1 MIYQNIIDFAAVT
14 IDSVHIID
22 VNTYQHK
29 RESVLFKQ
37 NFRFAKMK
45 LSQMKMHRLKIG
57 RKQKFSAQVNTHSD
71 LENVLWHQS
80 DDTYKW

>member
-1 MIYQNIIDFAAVT
+1 
-14 IDSVHIID
+14 
-22 VNTYQHK
+22 
-29 RESVLFKQ
+29 
-37 NFRFAKMK
+37 MK

-57 RKQKFSAQVNTHSD
+57 RKQKFPAQVNTHSD